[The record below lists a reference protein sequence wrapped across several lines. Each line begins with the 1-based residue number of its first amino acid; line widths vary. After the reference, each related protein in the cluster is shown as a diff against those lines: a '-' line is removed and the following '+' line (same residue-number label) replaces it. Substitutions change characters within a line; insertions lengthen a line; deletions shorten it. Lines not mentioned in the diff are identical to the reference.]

1 MKRHS
6 TWLMAAF
13 VSTMLTLSCPVWA
26 QNSDNENDRTEKR
39 DKDNNDSDNDGK
51 ENGFDDWGLLGLLG
65 LIGLAGLRKN
75 DDRHIHVERRTDV
88 PRSDSPVR

>member
-1 MKRHS
+1 
-6 TWLMAAF
+6 MALFSAL
-13 VSTMLTLSCPVWA
+13 LTISSPLLA
-26 QNSDNENDRTEKR
+26 QNNDNDNDRKEKK

-75 DDRHIHVERRTDV
+75 DDKHIHVDRRTDV
-88 PRSDSPVR
+88 PRSDSPIR